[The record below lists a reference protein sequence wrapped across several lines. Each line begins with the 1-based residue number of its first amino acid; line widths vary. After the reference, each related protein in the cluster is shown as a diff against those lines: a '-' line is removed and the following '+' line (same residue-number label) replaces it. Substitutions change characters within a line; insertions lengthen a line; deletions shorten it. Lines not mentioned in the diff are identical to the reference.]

1 MNRAMIM
8 SAVTMSQIQKS
19 IDLIANNLS
28 NISTNGYKSRNA
40 TFSSLLFQNMTN
52 QPDKDQNLGRLTPL
66 GIRVGSG
73 ARVSDTQMDMRLGNI
88 KTTDRPLDLALTEPD
103 RFFSIQVMGPDGNS
117 ETRYTRD
124 GNFYLNP
131 DAANPDMLN
140 LVTANGYFVLDEK
153 GQRIQIPAGFSDIR
167 FTPTGEVTY
176 TMSGGEDR
184 PSVVAGRLGIVSI
197 RRPQL
202 LLAQGDNTLAL
213 PNLASLGLTQ
223 ADVLAANGDAN
234 VVQQGALESSNVDL
248 TDQLTELMNMQRAY
262 QFNARSLS
270 ISDQMQGLI
279 NDLRT

>member
-1 MNRAMIM
+1 
-8 SAVTMSQIQKS
+8 
-19 IDLIANNLS
+19 
-28 NISTNGYKSRNA
+28 
-40 TFSSLLFQNMTN
+40 
-52 QPDKDQNLGRLTPL
+52 
-66 GIRVGSG
+66 
-73 ARVSDTQMDMRLGNI
+73 
-88 KTTDRPLDLALTEPD
+88 
-103 RFFSIQVMGPDGNS
+103 MGPDGNS